1 MPSLVI
7 SFFAWLLGFQQT
19 YEKCLFFGSTSGCS
33 FFHFQLWLNLHG
45 PQGFHRNVTVC
56 SNTVG
61 KEVKLHGLRTAVWR
75 PGWGVRMYGGRNE
88 ETPREVWQ
96 LYGVLGWFL
105 TFWSSLH
112 VLIMYVLLEI
122 TFLFFGC
129 VLLLLLG
136 FCFLCLI
143 LGIPSLIHFDVNVHT
158 NSDVNV
164 ELVVW
169 SVCLVCWVARFGWLV
184 TCRGLVE
191 GRHGHRAGHHRHLAT
206 LKKHE
211 KLHCHRWKKTKYY
224 LT

>member
-1 MPSLVI
+1 M
-7 SFFAWLLGFQQT
+7 
-19 YEKCLFFGSTSGCS
+19 
-33 FFHFQLWLNLHG
+33 
-45 PQGFHRNVTVC
+45 
-56 SNTVG
+56 
-61 KEVKLHGLRTAVWR
+61 GLRVSTETWR
-75 PGWGVRMYGGRNE
+75 FFRTPVGFRGETSRSPHSSLETWMRVRMYGGRNE

-184 TCRGLVE
+184 PCRGLVE

-211 KLHCHRWKKTKYY
+211 KRHCHRLKKIEYY